1 MRLTALAGWLDGR
14 STHSHLGWSPDE
26 VASFVP
32 WPKRKPAEVQNLKG
46 PTQFVAALY
55 ERVATRPDVFGLT
68 ISPSFGTGYSYL
80 AVGDGKLVSKLTLRF
95 EGAEAEN
102 RKTAIE
108 EFVAIAD
115 PMTRKA
121 TGVGIPDG
129 VLATIRDSR
138 NATFDYSD
146 KRREVG
152 PSGHGFNFSDFAA
165 VAHEPHFRALVY
177 EVFAPSLAEKWLQV

>member
-1 MRLTALAGWLDGR
+1 MAGWLDGR
-14 STHSHLGWSPDE
+14 SAHSHLGWSPDE

-32 WPKRKPAEVQNLKG
+32 WPKRKPAEVQNFKG
-46 PTQFVAALY
+46 PTRFVATLY
-55 ERVATRPDVFGLT
+55 ERVATCPDVFSLT

-80 AVGDGKLVSKLTLRF
+80 AVGDDKFVSKLTLRL
-95 EGAEAEN
+95 EGAEAE
-102 RKTAIE
+102 RRDTAIE

-115 PMTRKA
+115 RMTCKA
-121 TGVGIPDG
+121 TGAGIPDG
-129 VLATIRDSR
+129 ILATIKDSQR
-138 NATFDYSD
+138 ATFDYSD

-165 VAHEPHFRALVY
+165 VAHEPHYRAFVY